1 MMIEAEID
9 CVNKYSIYKQADIKE
24 PTKKPVKNIW
34 VMKISGKTT
43 KKHPFRHYHLV
54 GCIGV
59 NNALTIIKVLQ
70 FEKPNNN
77 VSGILYIFN

>member
-1 MMIEAEID
+1 MIEAEID
-9 CVNKYSIYKQADIKE
+9 CVNKYSIDKGAD
-24 PTKKPVKNIW
+24 KKACKNIW

-43 KKHPFRHYHLV
+43 KKHPFRHYHLL

-70 FEKPNNN
+70 FEKPDNNMR
-77 VSGILYIFN
+77 GIFIILI

>member
-1 MMIEAEID
+1 
-9 CVNKYSIYKQADIKE
+9 
-24 PTKKPVKNIW
+24 
-34 VMKISGKTT
+34 MKISGKTT
-43 KKHPFRHYHLV
+43 KKHPFRHHHLL

-77 VSGILYIFN
+77 MRGIFIILI